1 MLRMTQLEQDC
12 FARIIE
18 PKYQPIR
25 AGIGRWSP
33 IVGADPADKMGAD
46 SFFVRPQRM

>member
-1 MLRMTQLEQDC
+1 MPQLEQDC

-33 IVGADPADKMGAD
+33 IVGADPADEMFAD
-46 SFFVRPQRM
+46 GVFMRPQRM